1 MDGEATE
8 LKLQVVELQ
17 LERDG
22 TEQRLAGETARLQ
35 VQGERV
41 WLAW

>member
-22 TEQRLAGETARLQ
+22 TEQRLAGEKAHLQ
-35 VQGERV
+35 VQERGCG
-41 WLAW
+41 